1 MKKLVIIIILLIA
14 GCLYGINKLNDK
26 MYEECMAS
34 GKHSQKT
41 CEFETYYR

>member
-14 GCLYGINKLNDK
+14 GCLYVINKLNDK